1 MLINP
6 STEVN
11 SGSSNCCH
19 FRIMAEAAI
28 PQRPYTPELESRVDD
43 DDEEDRDELGDDEK
57 DRDTTAPSTPEP
69 PTEVIIR
76 KCHPMLNPL
85 WHVLHLA

>member
-1 MLINP
+1 
-6 STEVN
+6 
-11 SGSSNCCH
+11 
-19 FRIMAEAAI
+19 MAEAAI

-57 DRDTTAPSTPEP
+57 DRDTTAPTTPEPEP
-69 PTEVIIR
+69 PTEVLYAN
-76 KCHPMLNPL
+76 HPLLNPL